1 MNTMLLIFWGVS
13 LLTLFVGISLSNR
26 DREMSDFWFIFGG
39 VSLATTIGMTIG
51 KYAFAG
57 VA

>member
-13 LLTLFVGISLSNR
+13 LLTLFIGISLSNR

-39 VSLATTIGMTIG
+39 VSLALTIGMTIG

-57 VA
+57 V